1 MYMCVFVCTC
11 TLIFPSDNILLPS
24 LQEVT
29 HLLQFHDAWCICKS
43 GSEPYVGAH
52 SSNLSACKAESADY
66 HLRASLPIES
76 KKTRLS
82 YTISLVFKAH
92 FFLSPPILS
101 LKFKK
106 RQDNFN
112 WQVIFLIWLA
122 FLPGVSH
129 IVKSLSYPKDRT
141 AHVLWLVP
149 IFPFRCVFVLL
160 TVSLTIFTLL
170 SVCPFLFNCFRTSH
184 VLFFLHTFSPKEP
197 QVIHIE
203 SISNCKAPPSP
214 QRLEACQ

>member
-1 MYMCVFVCTC
+1 MCVFVCTC
-11 TLIFPSDNILLPS
+11 TLIFPSDYILLPS

-66 HLRASLPIES
+66 HLRASLPTES

-82 YTISLVFKAH
+82 YTIRLVFKAH

-122 FLPGVSH
+122 FIPGVSLV
-129 IVKSLSYPKDRT
+129 ISQGQDRSCSLISSY
-141 AHVLWLVP
+141 
-149 IFPFRCVFVLL
+149 FPFPLCVRSSHCLPYHFHSPI
-160 TVSLTIFTLL
+160 SL
-170 SVCPFLFNCFRTSH
+170 
-184 VLFFLHTFSPKEP
+184 
-197 QVIHIE
+197 HIP
-203 SISNCKAPPSP
+203 A
-214 QRLEACQ
+214 